1 MAITFDK
8 DFRILQSRLLLAYTL
23 YTQPSFSQPL
33 SCSLDQELMLE
44 QSWKL
49 LASSVYEN
57 QLANF
62 CFVFVF
68 DYQEKN
74 YLISE
79 TSPFKESLNQAKI
92 GALKHIP
99 MYLTTNPLIQLIQG
113 QPWVTVGIFIA
124 KVAKLK
130 ITFCLFGVYL
140 ITFTKENMFYKMIN
154 EFLIVASKFSL

>member
-23 YTQPSFSQPL
+23 YTQSSFSQPL

-74 YLISE
+74 YLIYE

-99 MYLTTNPLIQLIQG
+99 MYLTTEWREFPIDQVKRCMYITQNLR
-113 QPWVTVGIFIA
+113 
-124 KVAKLK
+124 KK
-130 ITFCLFGVYL
+130 IRFCGS
-140 ITFTKENMFYKMIN
+140 N
-154 EFLIVASKFSL
+154 